1 MRLFVVTDN
10 GAAIGEFV
18 TREDLEA
25 RLRQDW
31 DEVPSVIVLDQAL
44 LATIDV
50 SHVGQVIEWRRG
62 WVFCAADAP
71 A

>member
-10 GAAIGEFV
+10 GSVEGEFL
-18 TREDLEA
+18 TRQDLEA
-25 RLRQDW
+25 RLRKDW
-31 DEVPSVIVLDQAL
+31 DDVPPVIVLDQAL

-62 WVFCAADAP
+62 WVFCAADVP
-71 A
+71 I